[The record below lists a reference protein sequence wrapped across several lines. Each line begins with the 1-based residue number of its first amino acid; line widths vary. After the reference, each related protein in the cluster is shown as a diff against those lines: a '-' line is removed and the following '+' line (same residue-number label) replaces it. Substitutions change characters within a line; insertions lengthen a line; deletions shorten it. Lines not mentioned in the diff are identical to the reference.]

1 MRPAEL
7 AKARGQLVAFA
18 TEMFVSLA
26 RSDQRHW
33 GEVYLRGLM
42 LDGRRKSIEPMAARL
57 ADGDEQCLQ
66 QFLSQSP
73 WAWEPIR
80 KRLAARM
87 SDEITPLAWIVDDT
101 GFPKAGRYSVG
112 VARQYS
118 GTLGK
123 IGNCQVGVSIS
134 TASEVASCPLT
145 WRLFLPAAW
154 DDDTERRAKAHLPPE
169 EHHRPKWELAT
180 EMLDELRDWGLKA
193 PPIVADAGYG
203 EISAFRAALEERE
216 LAYVVEVKATT
227 SAYAPEVVA
236 ERPPWRGSG
245 RRPTARY
252 RGAPSS
258 LRALAL
264 AAGFRA
270 SSEIVWREGS
280 RGLMSARFS
289 ALRCRPANIGLRRAH
304 GATLPLAWLLCQWSE
319 DEQEPSKYWLSNLP
333 EETKLIDLVRL
344 AKLRW
349 RIEQDY
355 RELKDA
361 LGLDHFEGRSFRGW
375 HHHVT
380 LVSLAHGFLTLQRLD
395 PKADAPA

>member
-73 WAWEPIR
+73 WTWEPIR

-134 TASEVASCPLT
+134 TASEVASSPLT
-145 WRLFLPAAW
+145 WRLFLPTAW
-154 DDDTERRAKAHLPPE
+154 DNDAERRAKAHLPPE

-180 EMLDELRDWGLKA
+180 EMLDELRDWGFEA

-258 LRALAL
+258 LRALAR
-264 AAGFRA
+264 AAGFQT

-304 GATLPLAWLLCQWSE
+304 GAALPLAWLLCQWSE
-319 DEQEPSKYWLSNLP
+319 DEDEPSKYWLSNLP